1 MLIKHIVSV
10 SQFTK
15 HQIISFI
22 ERASFFKENPC
33 TVSFPHKTLITM
45 FFEPS
50 TRTSASF
57 QAAAYRLGCKVITLS
72 DQFSSTQKGESL
84 EDTIKT
90 ISYYGDAVAL
100 RHPQKGAAQLA
111 STVSKIPVINAG
123 DGTGE
128 HPTQA
133 LLDIFTIY
141 SELKKRNI
149 DLLAEVRPA
158 ITITF
163 VGDLKHSRT
172 IHSLVHILAM
182 FPNIR
187 FIYIAPP
194 TLEMPTEIVD
204 ALYGLNISQTTNI
217 TLYEA
222 MPQTDVFYITR
233 IQKERF
239 PTMRDYYGITLS
251 HAYKNYCINHEI
263 IKYAPPSAIIMH
275 PLPRTTEITP
285 EIDNDPRAVYFTQVE
300 NGVYMRMAILEYIFG
315 HV

>member
-1 MLIKHIVSV
+1 MTLKHIVSV

-15 HQIISFI
+15 AQVVSFVK
-22 ERASFFKENPC
+22 RASFFKENPC
-33 TVSFPHKTLITM
+33 TVSFPTKTLITM

-57 QAAAYRLGCKVITLS
+57 QAAAYRLGCKVISLS
-72 DQFSSTQKGESL
+72 DQSSSSQKGETL

-90 ISYYGDAVAL
+90 LSHYGDAIAL
-100 RHPQKGAAQLA
+100 RHPKKGSAQLA
-111 STVSKIPVINAG
+111 TTVSKIPVINAG

-149 DLLAEVRPA
+149 DLFSDARSST

-172 IHSLVHILAM
+172 IHSLVHVLAM

-194 TLEMPTEIVD
+194 SLEMPDEIVD
-204 ALYGLNISQTTNI
+204 MLNELNISQIANI
-217 TLYEA
+217 YLYNA

-239 PTMRDYYGITLS
+239 ETMRDYYSITLS
-251 HAYKNYCINHEI
+251 HDYKNYCITPEI
-263 IKYAPPSAIIMH
+263 MEFAKPTAIIMH
-275 PLPRTTEITP
+275 PLPRTTEISA
-285 EIDNDPRAVYFTQVE
+285 EIDADPRAVYFTQVE
-300 NGVYMRMAILEYIFG
+300 NGVYMRMAILE
-315 HV
+315 HVFSA